1 MENTNQAAL
10 IRQKKK
16 ELDLAESLLK
26 LWASPYAPADEKAE
40 KKERVEIIRRQ
51 LASLQQGTEGDPIN
65 LSDDEDDRD
74 NEGAEVYAGQDPP
87 QEDGNNVVHAQETAN
102 DAVGE
107 TVAVADV
114 VGQDGNIIEEI
125 EATVPEINTC
135 AGCGA
140 ANRSLRRCGRCRSVH
155 YCNREC
161 QRGHW
166 KIHRSSCSQI

>member
-26 LWASPYAPADEKAE
+26 VWASSCAPADEKAE

-74 NEGAEVYAGQDPP
+74 NEGAAVYAGQDPP
-87 QEDGNNVVHAQETAN
+87 QEDGNNVYPQTIA
-102 DAVGE
+102 D
-107 TVAVADV
+107 ADV
-114 VGQDGNIIEEI
+114 VGQDGNKIEETG
-125 EATVPEINTC
+125 ATVPDINIC

-155 YCNREC
+155 YCSREC

-166 KIHRSSCSQI
+166 SIHRFQCSQI